1 MTTALL
7 LLAVLVLV
15 LLNGFF
21 VAAEFAF
28 VRARK
33 SQLEA
38 DAEEGKR
45 GAALAAQI
53 TDDLSRYLS
62 ACQLGITLTSLGI
75 GFLGEPA
82 IATIFE
88 DIIGDSVSH
97 NLSLAISLIARLRHL
112 HGAAHHDRRAGAE
125 DLGDPEVGDRRAR
138 SSRGPL
144 HLFTRAF
151 HPFIALLNA
160 ASNAILRLIG
170 VRTSGNLEDGETPED
185 LKLLIQQS
193 LIGGKLD
200 PGEAG
205 MLTGVFHLHE
215 QEARQVMTP
224 APAVVTVDL
233 SEDVETALRRCVSS
247 GHTRLVVT
255 EDENHDRVK
264 GIVHANA
271 LAQLLLTEGPDATIE
286 GLVREAPIVPE
297 TKPLDDLLAD
307 LQRQRTSLA
316 IVIDEYG
323 RTAGIVTVE
332 DIIEEVVGEIDDE
345 TDPLGGAVRRLANGD
360 WFVRGHVAITDLE
373 DYGLHLPVDSDAY
386 NSVGGFV
393 FGELGRLPKRGDTIQ
408 HNGYSIRVESV
419 RENRIEAVRIRA
431 ARRVRGASHGLTAGA
446 PSSGYR
452 RNPGSKKLP
461 AWQIAQVG
469 KTRYLA
475 RQPTRPLRRLRRR
488 EGDPGEDRPR
498 ETHKAAGLR
507 GASPAALVFLE
518 EGLR

>member
-1 MTTALL
+1 MITALL

-21 VAAEFAF
+21 VASEFAL
-28 VRARK
+28 VRVRRARIEE
-33 SQLEA
+33 EA
-38 DAEEGKR
+38 AAGRR
-45 GAALAAQI
+45 GAQLAVRQL
-53 TDDLSRYLS
+53 DDLSRYLA

-82 IATIFE
+82 VASIFE
-88 DIIGDSVSH
+88 DILGESLPHGVT
-97 NLSLAISLIARLRHL
+97 LAISIGLAYAITTALHITIGEQVPKIFAINRSEGVARRIAR
-112 HGAAHHDRRAGAE
+112 
-125 DLGDPEVGDRRAR
+125 
-138 SSRGPL
+138 PL
-144 HLFTRAF
+144 ELFTKVFGPAV
-151 HPFIALLNA
+151 HVLNS
-160 ASNAILRLIG
+160 ASNAMLRLIG
-170 VRTSGNLEDGETPED
+170 IRSTGEFEEGGSPEE
-185 LKLLIQQS
+185 LKLLIAQS
-193 LIGGKLD
+193 LTGGKLD

-224 APAVVTVDL
+224 APAIVTVDL

-271 LAQLLLTEGPDATIE
+271 LAQLLLTEGSEATID

-316 IVIDEYG
+316 VVIDEYG

-345 TDPLGGAVRRLANGD
+345 TDPLGGSVRRLANGD

-373 DYGLHLPVDSDAY
+373 DYGLNLPVDSDAY

-393 FGELGRLPKRGDTIQ
+393 FGALGRLPKRGDTIR
-408 HNGYSIRVESV
+408 HNGYTIRVESV
-419 RENRIEAVRIRA
+419 RENRIEAVRIRQHGEQA
-431 ARRVRGASHGLTAGA
+431 AA
-446 PSSGYR
+446 
-452 RNPGSKKLP
+452 
-461 AWQIAQVG
+461 
-469 KTRYLA
+469 
-475 RQPTRPLRRLRRR
+475 
-488 EGDPGEDRPR
+488 
-498 ETHKAAGLR
+498 
-507 GASPAALVFLE
+507 
-518 EGLR
+518 